1 MRASVLPTLL
11 ASLLLPV
18 CLPACVVHDGGPPSQ
33 GEVLT
38 RTDCPALGGDYLDVM
53 SWEVT
58 DDGYLDVTVGYGG
71 GCADHDIWAC
81 WDGQAAPSIPPQVQI
96 VLGHDAHGD
105 SCDAYITE
113 TRRFDLA
120 AVTATTGVDVVV
132 SSVIGP

>member
-1 MRASVLPTLL
+1 MPASVLPSLL
-11 ASLLLPV
+11 ASLLLP
-18 CLPACVVHDGGPPSQ
+18 LSLTACVVHDGGPPSQ

-38 RTDCPALGGDYLDVM
+38 STDCPALGGDFLDVT
-53 SWEVT
+53 SWAVT

-81 WDGQAAPSIPPQVQI
+81 WDGQAAPSIPPQLQI

-113 TRRFDLA
+113 TRRFALD
-120 AVTATTGVDVVV
+120 AVVEALGEDFVV
-132 SSVIGP
+132 SVVGP